1 MRFECRRLSFNRYL
15 VSNRRYNEKI
25 VDISGETIDIFEK
38 SLIYFSEYEVGYVE
52 KKLPLGNFF
61 LL

>member
-1 MRFECRRLSFNRYL
+1 MHFGCLRLSLNRYL
-15 VSNRRYNEKI
+15 VPNRRYNEKI

-52 KKLPLGNFF
+52 KKLPLGSFF